1 MKMKRI
7 ITILFALLLLS
18 CSSDTEENKDPIQ
31 NPTFSLNYLL
41 KRWQFDKVI
50 YNEVRFD
57 YAHQPNCMKDE
68 FTFAN
73 QPGQIRYYNEL
84 VFVNDICSTNGLF
97 LEWKIKNDIISFY
110 FGTQFVIDFKV
121 ISLTET
127 KLIYSYFTDVNNDGI
142 KDLITMEA
150 IPYL

>member
-1 MKMKRI
+1 MKKI
-7 ITILFALLLLS
+7 ITIVVAILILS
-18 CSSDTEENKDPIQ
+18 CSSDNEVNQDPIQ
-31 NPTFSLNYLL
+31 NPTFSVALLL

-50 YNEVRFD
+50 YNGQRFN
-57 YAHQPNCMKDE
+57 YAHQPNCMKDG

-84 VFVNDICSTNGLF
+84 VFVNDNCSTNGLF
-97 LEWKIKNDIISFY
+97 LEWKIKNDTISFY

-127 KLIYSYFTDVNNDGI
+127 KLIYSYYTDVDNDGT

-150 IPYL
+150 IPYF